1 MYHYG
6 WQSSLVGLY
15 NGVYVCVYIYT
26 IVNFFRCNHYS
37 LFIFLCAHN
46 TYVCYDRLLFLFF
59 YSFNISVCMEY
70 TGTGL
75 ENMLREFTDG
85 QPLPACFYVP

>member
-1 MYHYG
+1 MH
-6 WQSSLVGLY
+6 
-15 NGVYVCVYIYT
+15 VCNEVLRVMVIT
-26 IVNFFRCNHYS
+26 ISWFK
-37 LFIFLCAHN
+37 LFIFLCAHS
-46 TYVCYDRLLFLFF
+46 TYVCYDRLLLLFF